1 VVVIIVSLGVVQF
14 VEFSLNCLLTVLLNV
29 DSGILLPW
37 FSL

>member
-14 VEFSLNCLLTVLLNV
+14 VEFRLYCLLTVLLNIYG
-29 DSGILLPW
+29 GILLPW